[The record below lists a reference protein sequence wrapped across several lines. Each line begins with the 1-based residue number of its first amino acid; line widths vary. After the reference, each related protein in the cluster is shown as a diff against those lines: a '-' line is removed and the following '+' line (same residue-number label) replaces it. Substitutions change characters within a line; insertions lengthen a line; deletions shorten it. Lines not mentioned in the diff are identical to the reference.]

1 MDHIV
6 SVYLKSNERQVQLM
20 PGHDMKKQSMVK
32 GPGTAWN
39 GGSFRKVIKILKPM
53 TFKQRCE

>member
-1 MDHIV
+1 
-6 SVYLKSNERQVQLM
+6 M